1 MPTVEER
8 LHELESR
15 LQLAED
21 RLAIAD
27 LIASYGPAV
36 DRRDGLATEEL
47 WASGGTY
54 VIGDEVVPFAELA
67 AIVDRPGHLRYVN
80 TGCSHFLSPARIDI
94 TGDTAVAVNYS
105 MVVMHEG
112 ERWVVDRLS
121 ANRWE
126 LIRTADGWR
135 VQQRANRTLTGVEEA
150 RTLLT

>member
-8 LHELESR
+8 LEQLESR
-15 LQLAED
+15 LRVAED

-36 DRRDGLATEEL
+36 DRRDGAATEAL
-47 WASGGTY
+47 WTADGTY

-67 AIVDRPGHLRYVN
+67 DIVDRPGHLRYVN
-80 TGCSHFLSPARIDI
+80 AGCSHFLSPPRIEI

-112 ERWVVDRLS
+112 QRWVVDRLS

-126 LIRTADGWR
+126 LVRTAEGWR
-135 VQQRANRTLTGVEEA
+135 VQVRSNRTITGVEEA
-150 RTLLT
+150 RALLA